1 MSNHDWYYDL
11 WAYNYC
17 RAYKNDNNDDEYDN
31 PDDYVMEREVYT
43 EDEEDDLFE

>member
-17 RAYKNDNNDDEYDN
+17 RAHKSDNDDDEYDN

-43 EDEEDDLFE
+43 EDEEDELFV